1 MTKGVKN
8 ILCVH
13 QGYELYGSDRSFA
26 LSVGILRKM
35 YPNAIIDIII
45 PKEGE
50 IRSLLIPICD
60 NLIINEKLAILRK
73 TEVKKNIFRLIYNIF
88 RGIFN
93 AISNSKN
100 YDVFYINTIVVLDYI
115 IASRFTSTT
124 NILHIREISTGIQ
137 KNIFSK
143 MLSFSK
149 MKVIFNS
156 INTANSYYLPSNQI
170 RATILNGVT
179 GYPPR
184 INNIKNKIINILL
197 LGRLTEWKGQMF
209 FLETIKM
216 LVDLGR
222 YIIQVR
228 IVGDVFDNQQK
239 YKDKLIQFVKTN
251 NLESIVT
258 FKLFVKNPELEYAW
272 SNIVVVPS
280 IKPEPFGRVA
290 IESMSMGRCVLAANH
305 GGLPEI
311 ISHNKDGVL
320 FEPNDSDSL
329 MSELIELLEDPKK
342 IVKYGDNSKAT
353 FYSRFSDAVYERNFK
368 EVIRKYLSKG

>member
-1 MTKGVKN
+1 MRKIKN

-26 LSVGILRKM
+26 LSVGILRKT
-35 YPNAIIDIII
+35 YPDAMIDIMI
-45 PKEGE
+45 PKNGG
-50 IRSLLIPICD
+50 IVTLLKPICN
-60 NLIINEKLAILRK
+60 NLIINKNLGVLRK
-73 TEVKKNIFRLIYNIF
+73 KAFKRNPFKLIYKII
-88 RGIFN
+88 RGIYT
-93 AISNSKN
+93 AVQNSRR

-115 IASRFTSTT
+115 IASRFTSTA
-124 NILHIREISTGIQ
+124 NILHVREIPTGIQ
-137 KNIFSK
+137 KYIFSK
-143 MLSFSK
+143 ILSFSK

-156 INTANSYYLPSNQI
+156 NHTANSYSLSKNQI
-170 RATILNGVT
+170 GTAILNGVT
-179 GYPPR
+179 GSPDS
-184 INNIKNKIINILL
+184 INNIQDNRVNILL

-209 FLETIKM
+209 FLETINK
-216 LVDLGR
+216 LVDLKK

-228 IVGDVFDNQQK
+228 IVGDVFEDQLG

-258 FKLFVKNPELEYAW
+258 FKLFVENPELEYAW
-272 SNIVVVPS
+272 SNIVIVPS
-280 IKPEPFGRVA
+280 VKPEPFGRVA

-320 FEPNDSDSL
+320 FEPNNSGSL

-353 FYSRFSDAVYERNFK
+353 FYSKFSDAVYERNFK